1 MNKRLGRG
9 LDALIPSLEIDEKEQ
24 IKDVEL
30 SRIRPNPYQP
40 RKQFHEEQLAELMAS
55 IKEHGVIQPIIVRES
70 LNSYEIVAGER
81 RWRASKKLGLKTIPV
96 VIKKFNDQQVMEI
109 ALIENLQREDL
120 NPVEIATA
128 YSKLMELFH
137 LTQEELAAKLGKS
150 RPNVANYIRLL
161 QLPEIILKEV
171 SNGALSMGHARSLIT
186 LENEKDQLYFL
197 NKAIREQWSVR
208 TLEDK
213 LKDFKQDVS
222 RETTKVKKKETE
234 DIMLKHIEDRLRN
247 RFKTSVRIKTGK
259 SKGKIE
265 IEYFDQKD
273 LERILEMF
281 DIQS

>member
-1 MNKRLGRG
+1 MSKRLGRG

-24 IKDVEL
+24 IKEIEL

-40 RKQFHEEQLAELMAS
+40 RKQFHEEQLEELMAS

-161 QLPEIILKEV
+161 QLPEIILTEV
-171 SNGALSMGHARSLIT
+171 TNGALSMGHARSLIT
-186 LENEKDQLYFL
+186 LENEEDQLYFL
-197 NKAIREQWSVR
+197 HKAIREQWSVR

-213 LKDFKQDVS
+213 IKDFKQHVS
-222 RETTKVKKKETE
+222 RETKVKKKDTE
-234 DIMLKHIEDRLRN
+234 DIILKHIEEQLRN
-247 RFKTSVRIKTGK
+247 RFKTSVKIKTGK

>member
-1 MNKRLGRG
+1 MSKRLGRG
-9 LDALIPSLEIDEKEQ
+9 LDALIPSLEIDEREQ
-24 IKDVEL
+24 IKEIEL
-30 SRIRPNPYQP
+30 GRIRPNPYQP
-40 RKQFHEEQLAELMAS
+40 RKQFHEEHLEELMAS

-171 SNGALSMGHARSLIT
+171 TNGTLSMGHARSLIT
-186 LENEKDQLYFL
+186 LENENDQLYFL
-197 NKAIREQWSVR
+197 HKAINEQWSVR

-213 LKDFKQDVS
+213 IKDFKQHVS
-222 RETTKVKKKETE
+222 RETKVKKKDTE
-234 DIMLKHIEDRLRN
+234 DIMLKHIEEKLRN
-247 RFKTSVRIKTGK
+247 RFKTHVKIKTGK